1 MNRSQTLGLVAYL
14 LIAGGFLLMV
24 LGRLAS

>member
-1 MNRSQTLGLVAYL
+1 MNRAQVLGLAAYL